1 MLGVT
6 NGDDVVS
13 ALIVEVKI
21 ESDVD
26 CANVSSVVDSN
37 GTDEWS

>member
-6 NGDDVVS
+6 NGDVVGS
-13 ALIVEVKI
+13 ALIVKVTV

-26 CANVSSVVDSN
+26 CANVVDSK
-37 GTDEWS
+37 GTEFS

>member
-6 NGDDVVS
+6 NGDDVGS
-13 ALIVEVKI
+13 APIVKVDI

-37 GTDEWS
+37 GTKWS